1 MQIERSP
8 DGANLRSQAIDLT
21 AEKFIVRVPRNHPA
35 AGYGVFVFVPPW
47 QDARLPAGWGPVL
60 DDAGVIFVAAAKSG
74 NDENIFGRRIPLAL
88 LGAHNVIQRYSVDA
102 DRVYVGGFSG
112 GARVA
117 MRVALG
123 YPDVFRGAVLNAGSD
138 PVGTSQAVLPP
149 DDLFARFQ
157 ASSHIVYVTGMDDAT
172 NVTRDMGSRGSMNA
186 WCVYGTETET
196 IFRQGHDVAAA
207 GALGRALARLDR
219 RSPVDPAKLADCED
233 RIAGDMRKDFEA
245 IGHAAERGDPHA
257 AWKLLVMADARYG
270 GLARPQIVELAQRI
284 GGPH

>member
-21 AEKFIVRVPRNHPA
+21 AEKFIVRVPRNCPA

-123 YPDVFRGAVLNAGSD
+123 YPDLFRGAVLNAGSD

-186 WCVYGTETET
+186 
-196 IFRQGHDVAAA
+196 
-207 GALGRALARLDR
+207 
-219 RSPVDPAKLADCED
+219 

-257 AWKLLVMADARYG
+257 AWKLLVRADARYG